1 MRNSKEVIDYLN
13 RLRKQQDLSI
23 SELARRV
30 DMSKSTVSLY
40 FNKKR
45 EFPVNRLDD
54 FAKVLG
60 TTPEDVLGVKPKD
73 SSENSQPDI
82 VFYPI
87 SAGYQRVSIPV
98 VGEIAC
104 GDPITADENIDGY
117 TEEVFK
123 KPIPDGQL
131 FALRCKG
138 HSMEPTIPDGALAIV
153 REQPEVEDG
162 EIAAVLVDH
171 DSEATLKRIKH
182 QGQLV
187 MLLPDNTDY
196 DPIIL
201 SKDNPGRIIGKVIH
215 VSWDIK

>member
-1 MRNSKEVIDYLN
+1 MFGDNLKKLRNQRHLSQGKLADKLNSKY
-13 RLRKQQDLSI
+13 KTSI
-23 SELARRV
+23 SKSMISRWERGATDPQMKYVRIIADFFNVSTALV
-30 DMSKSTVSLY
+30 DDKSSQ
-40 FNKKR
+40 
-45 EFPVNRLDD
+45 
-54 FAKVLG
+54 
-60 TTPEDVLGVKPKD
+60 
-73 SSENSQPDI
+73 SSDQPDN

-98 VGEIAC
+98 VGEIVC

-187 MLLPDNTDY
+187 MLLPDNNDY